1 MVAGESGRR
10 KKREMEKL
18 SYEYD
23 HGLWV
28 SSSRLQGI
36 EKSKNGGESMIM
48 EMERLSLSVCFYF
61 TFFFFFV
68 FSLLCGGISRADI
81 RCQIC

>member
-23 HGLWV
+23 HGLWL
-28 SSSRLQGI
+28 SSSRLQ
-36 EKSKNGGESMIM
+36 KSKNGGESMITG
-48 EMERLSLSVCFYF
+48 SQD
-61 TFFFFFV
+61 
-68 FSLLCGGISRADI
+68 LLGIKA
-81 RCQIC
+81 